1 VTGSGVGR
9 QGRAAVWRPGSR
21 WKFVPVAAAMAAV
34 AVLYEAW
41 ILFRFGGARLT
52 VAVDDVGLAGVVAV
66 AAVLT
71 ALRARRSV
79 DPGALLLVSWLT
91 VMRAVYTAGG
101 TDPFTFALGLAY
113 PIGDVVTMVIV
124 LSALSQ
130 TRRLDS
136 SLAVVFAGISVITV
150 TDSIYGYLT
159 ATNVYEGAN

>member
-1 VTGSGVGR
+1 SRV
-9 QGRAAVWRPGSR
+9 RPLLDGAI
-21 WKFVPVAAAMAAV
+21 VA
-34 AVLYEAW
+34 
-41 ILFRFGGARLT
+41 
-52 VAVDDVGLAGVVAV
+52 
-66 AAVLT
+66 
-71 ALRARRSV
+71 
-79 DPGALLLVSWLT
+79 GALLLVSWLT

-101 TDPFTFALGLAY
+101 TDPFTFDLGLAY

-159 ATNVYEGAN
+159 ATNGYEGPNLIDVGWVIGYLLVGLRPLIARRPPSSLRAALPTSA